1 MAAASGFDRQTDTP
15 TWRAHA
21 RAAFFPRSESVHESL
36 QPRCHA
42 TAALIKNFNRHLAR
56 LLHGLGARPLIR
68 AHDDFTTG
76 RGGSL
81 RHQRALQ
88 LREALADVGACAA
101 AHAAWQVLHIDVLGY
116 FLII

>member
-1 MAAASGFDRQTDTP
+1 MRSLSLHGGGIRLRQTDRQTDTP

-21 RAAFFPRSESVHESL
+21 RAVPFFPAQRVSTRVCS
-36 QPRCHA
+36 RAA
-42 TAALIKNFNRHLAR
+42 TR
-56 LLHGLGARPLIR
+56 RPLIR